1 MVGKILEVYPRKIIR
16 NEAVREP
23 YFEVRGKEFTRT
35 LFIQRGRPDVLVDQ
49 VIKPGV
55 PYMLQSELPQHAI
68 NSRSQLQDAIYQSP
82 PSWLGDD
89 EVDDPM
95 TDENWLD
102 VAKVFSEFAQAI
114 GVLGSV
120 PFGLK
125 GDHAFGTVVIMRDR
139 SVGGE
144 WEAGRW
150 DLPGVSINLSIP
162 CTTCTMCE
170 QAHTFEQDH
179 NTSLVVALPCGHIF
193 HKSCVYPWI
202 WSTTVHN
209 QNWALCPTCGED
221 LKL

>member
-1 MVGKILEVYPRKIIR
+1 MTY
-16 NEAVREP
+16 
-23 YFEVRGKEFTRT
+23 
-35 LFIQRGRPDVLVDQ
+35 GR
-49 VIKPGV
+49 
-55 PYMLQSELPQHAI
+55 QSKLPQQAI

-89 EVDDPM
+89 DVDDAI

-114 GVLGSV
+114 GVLGWV

-193 HKSCVYPWI
+193 HKAVFIPGSGLPPFI
-202 WSTTVHN
+202 TTIGLSV
-209 QNWALCPTCGED
+209 QD
-221 LKL
+221 VVKI

>member
-1 MVGKILEVYPRKIIR
+1 MVGKIVEVYPRKIIR
-16 NEAVREP
+16 NEAVTEP
-23 YFEVRGKEFTRT
+23 YFEV
-35 LFIQRGRPDVLVDQ
+35 
-49 VIKPGV
+49 IKPGV
-55 PYMLQSELPQHAI
+55 TYGRQSKLPQQAI

-82 PSWLGDD
+82 PSWLDD
-89 EVDDPM
+89 DDVDDAI

-162 CTTCTMCE
+162 CNTCTMCE

-193 HKSCVYPWI
+193 QKLCLSLDLVYHR
-202 WSTTVHN
+202 S
-209 QNWALCPTCGED
+209 
-221 LKL
+221 